1 MVLFKV
7 EGCRVKTII
16 GQEDQRVQ
24 GSWEFKGERV
34 AQGSTQGVL
43 MTPKETVITGYK
55 SERGS

>member
-1 MVLFKV
+1 M
-7 EGCRVKTII
+7 KTII

-24 GSWEFKGERV
+24 GSWKFRGETV
-34 AQGSTQGVL
+34 AQGSKQGVL